1 MMPMITF
8 LCLVLTTSLVFVIL
22 ALTLESRAIKKY
34 GMGNVFERE
43 KAMQNAFMLTLL
55 TMISVTL
62 LFT

>member
-1 MMPMITF
+1 
-8 LCLVLTTSLVFVIL
+8 VIL

>member
-22 ALTLESRAIKKY
+22 ALTLDNRAIKKY

-43 KAMQNAFMLTLL
+43 KAMQNAFMLTLV
-55 TMISVTL
+55 TMLSVTL

>member
-22 ALTLESRAIKKY
+22 ALTLENRAIKKY

-43 KAMQNAFMLTLL
+43 KAMQNAFMLTLF